1 MRYAVRGPHP
11 GRGPGR
17 WTVVD
22 TEDRDIAVDHCR
34 TKREAQDVARELNT
48 EGDPPVSWWRPN
60 PEKAAEL
67 RAKMDEQKGA
77 LGIVPGADRFEGV
90 TIQGGQVRYKDQA
103 VTLQGARAHVESA
116 GEIERRFTATRLV
129 AFGVLALAIKK
140 SKDKRELYLTVEGED
155 GVIFVE
161 VSPKKSAKAR
171 AFAARIND
179 QAARA

>member
-1 MRYAVRGPHP
+1 M
-11 GRGPGR
+11 
-17 WTVVD
+17 
-22 TEDRDIAVDHCR
+22 
-34 TKREAQDVARELNT
+34 
-48 EGDPPVSWWRPN
+48 SWFRPN

-67 RAKMDEQKGA
+67 RARMGEQQAA
-77 LGIVPGADRFEGV
+77 LGIVPGADKFEGV
-90 TIQGGQVRYKDQA
+90 TIEGGQVRYKDQA
-103 VTLQGARAHVESA
+103 VALQGARASVESA

-129 AFGVLALAIKK
+129 AFGVFALAIKK
-140 SKDKRELYLTVEGED
+140 KKDKRELFLTVESGD